1 MLHEHASGVGSREGD
16 RQPLDGRQRRG
27 EITVG
32 VWRAEHPFLG
42 GDARVLAPFL
52 RLLILAALEGE
63 SGLQREPRR
72 EDGLAFERNAHY
84 AGTRPV
90 AAFLDE
96 VALLVAADVLEG
108 EDVAQVG
115 IEALD
120 KEVHLDA
127 VVETVVEVDRGAE
140 AVRFLFREVV
150 GQLDQGGLATDRGDV
165 QVLVEGLWRAES
177 ARVAGADVDVF
188 RRVEADVGP
197 GAEDH
202 VIDQVMLVEASADEE
217 APLLVFP
224 LVLQEGALDVDRLV
238 DEAVVADG
246 LVLQVVVVVLQA
258 GGQLGGHEEQAVEAV
273 VVLRPGDG
281 GQVCRPSVGVGVLL
295 GAVVAVAAD
304 VLHGGVDV
312 QPVLIVF
319 REEIELQAAA
329 VDRVLHLLG
338 DVGLVGRAVELV
350 AATAELVHVVV
361 FEGQL
366 AVVARLQVRAEAD
379 HLVLQLGQLRKAVVV
394 VVEGAPVAVLPEDVE
409 ARLPVVGHQ

>member
-1 MLHEHASGVGSREGD
+1 
-16 RQPLDGRQRRG
+16 
-27 EITVG
+27 
-32 VWRAEHPFLG
+32 
-42 GDARVLAPFL
+42 
-52 RLLILAALEGE
+52 
-63 SGLQREPRR
+63 
-72 EDGLAFERNAHY
+72 
-84 AGTRPV
+84 
-90 AAFLDE
+90 
-96 VALLVAADVLEG
+96 
-108 EDVAQVG
+108 
-115 IEALD
+115 
-120 KEVHLDA
+120 
-127 VVETVVEVDRGAE
+127 
-140 AVRFLFREVV
+140 
-150 GQLDQGGLATDRGDV
+150 
-165 QVLVEGLWRAES
+165 
-177 ARVAGADVDVF
+177 
-188 RRVEADVGP
+188 
-197 GAEDH
+197 
-202 VIDQVMLVEASADEE
+202 MLVEASADEE

>member
-1 MLHEHASGVGSREGD
+1 MLYEHASGVGSREGD

-27 EITVG
+27 KITVG

-42 GDARVLAPFL
+42 GYASVLAPFL
-52 RLLILAALEGE
+52 RLLVLAALEGE
-63 SGLQREPRR
+63 SGLQREPRS
-72 EDGLAFERNAHY
+72 EDRFTLECDTHHS
-84 AGTRPV
+84 GTRSV
-90 AAFLDE
+90 AALLDE
-96 VALLVAADVLEG
+96 VTLLVAADVLES
-108 EDVAQVG
+108 EYVAQVG
-115 IEALD
+115 IETFD
-120 KEVHLDA
+120 KKVHLDA

-140 AVRFLFREVV
+140 AIRFLFREVV

-165 QVLVEGLWRAES
+165 QILVEGLWRAES

-188 RRVEADVGP
+188 GRIETDVGP
-197 GAEDH
+197 RTEDD
-202 VIDQVMLVEASADEE
+202 VIDQVMLVEASADKE

-281 GQVCRPSVGVGVLL
+281 GQVCRLSVGVGVLL
-295 GAVVAVAAD
+295 GAVVAVAVD
-304 VLHGGVDV
+304 VLYGGVDV